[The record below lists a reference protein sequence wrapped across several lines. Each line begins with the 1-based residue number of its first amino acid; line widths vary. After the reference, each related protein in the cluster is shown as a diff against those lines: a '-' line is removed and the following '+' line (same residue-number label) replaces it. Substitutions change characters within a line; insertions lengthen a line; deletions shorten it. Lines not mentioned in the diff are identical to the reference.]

1 MTRFADVVAAVARL
15 VLVAAFGV
23 SFLASS
29 LPVSAQSA
37 ADQWKRDLPAP
48 TGFVNDFAG
57 VIDASS
63 KARMETMARNFR
75 DRTDIDIA
83 VVTLQSLNERPIEDV
98 ALTLGR
104 QWGIGAG
111 TEKNGLIILLA
122 LGERQSRI
130 EVSRKLEDEITDS
143 TAGEIL
149 RQSRP
154 QFARGEYGDGLR
166 LALETVLATLAEKRG
181 LSIEGID
188 AARAYGKQPAFGSTG
203 EASWKSRIVTLI
215 ILVIVFVVI
224 INVLKRMGGGGG
236 RGGRGGR
243 RRQNDSSWVWPI
255 IVGMSSGGGGSSGG
269 SSGGWSGGGGGSD
282 WGGFGG
288 GGDFGGGGASD
299 SW

>member
-1 MTRFADVVAAVARL
+1 MAAVARL
-15 VLVAAFGV
+15 VLVAAFGA
-23 SFLASS
+23 SMLATA
-29 LPVSAQSA
+29 LPASAQSA
-37 ADQWKRDLPAP
+37 ADQWKRDLPSP

-57 VIDASS
+57 VIDQSS
-63 KARMETMARNFR
+63 KARMENMARNFR

-83 VVTLQSLNERPIEDV
+83 VVTLQSLNDRPIEDV
-98 ALTLGR
+98 ALALGR

-122 LGERQSRI
+122 LTERQSRI
-130 EVSRKLEDEITDS
+130 EVSRKLEDEITDG

-181 LSIEGID
+181 ISIEGID
-188 AARAYGKQPAFGSTG
+188 AARAYGRQPAARSTG
-203 EASWKSRIVTLI
+203 EASWISRLVTLI
-215 ILVIVFVVI
+215 ILVVVLIVI
-224 INVLKRMGGGGG
+224 ISVLKRMGGGGG

-243 RRQNDSSWVWPI
+243 RRRDDSSWVLPFV
-255 IVGMSSGGGGSSGG
+255 VGSSWGGGGSGG
-269 SSGGWSGGGGGSD
+269 SSGGWSGGGGSD

>member
-1 MTRFADVVAAVARL
+1 MTRLAAVRALAARL
-15 VLVAAFGV
+15 VLVAAFGA
-23 SFLASS
+23 SFLASV
-29 LPVSAQSA
+29 LPVAAQSA

-48 TGFVNDFAG
+48 TGFVNDFAS

-63 KARMETMARNFR
+63 KARMENMARNFR

-83 VVTLQSLNERPIEDV
+83 VVTLQSLNSRPIEDV
-98 ALTLGR
+98 ALALGR

-111 TEKNGLIILLA
+111 SEKNGLIILLA

-130 EVSRKLEDEITDS
+130 EVSRKLEDEITDG

-166 LALETVLATLAEKRG
+166 LALETVLATIAEKRG

-188 AARAYGKQPAFGSTG
+188 AARAYGRQPATGQSGGSTVV
-203 EASWKSRIVTLI
+203 SKVFTLI
-215 ILVIVFVVI
+215 ILIVFILFI
-224 INVLKRMGGGGG
+224 IQSIRRRGGGGG
-236 RGGRGGR
+236 SGRGGGR
-243 RRQNDSSWVWPI
+243 RDDSSWVLPF
-255 IVGMSSGGGGSSGG
+255 IVGSSWGSGGSGG
-269 SSGGWSGGGGGSD
+269 SSGGWGGGGGGSD

-288 GGDFGGGGASD
+288 GGDFGGGGGSD

>member
-1 MTRFADVVAAVARL
+1 MTRLAAVGAVAARL
-15 VLVAAFGV
+15 VLVAACV
-23 SFLASS
+23 ASFFASA

-48 TGFVNDFAG
+48 TGFVNDFAS
-57 VIDASS
+57 VIDDSS

-75 DRTDIDIA
+75 DRTEIDVA
-83 VVTLQSLNERPIEDV
+83 VVTLSSLNERPIEDV
-98 ALTLGR
+98 ALVLGR

-130 EVSRKLEDEITDS
+130 EVSRKLEDEITDG

-181 LSIEGID
+181 ISIEGID
-188 AARAYGKQPAFGSTG
+188 AARALGKQRAFGGSG
-203 EASWKSRIVTLI
+203 SSSWSSRIFALI
-215 ILVIVFVVI
+215 VLVIVFVVI
-224 INVLKRMGGGGG
+224 IRLIQRSGGGKGGGG
-236 RGGRGGR
+236 RGGRR
-243 RRQNDSSWVWPI
+243 RDNDSSWVLPF
-255 IVGMSSGGGGSSGG
+255 IVGSSWGGGGSGG
-269 SSGGWSGGGGGSD
+269 SSGGWGGGGGGSD

>member
-1 MTRFADVVAAVARL
+1 MTRLAAVGAVAARL
-15 VLVAAFGV
+15 VLVAAFGAT
-23 SFLASS
+23 FLASAF
-29 LPVSAQSA
+29 PVSAQSA

-98 ALTLGR
+98 ALALGR

-181 LSIEGID
+181 ISIEGID
-188 AARAYGKQPAFGSTG
+188 AARAIGKQPATGQSGGSTVV
-203 EASWKSRIVTLI
+203 SKVFTLI
-215 ILVIVFVVI
+215 ILIAFILFI
-224 INVLKRMGGGGG
+224 IQSIRRRGGGGGGG
-236 RGGRGGR
+236 RGGRR
-243 RRQNDSSWVWPI
+243 RDDSSWIVPF
-255 IVGMSSGGGGSSGG
+255 IVGMSSGSGGSSGG
-269 SSGGWSGGGGGSD
+269 SSGGWSGGGGSD